1 MKRAHIPARK
11 ARDKNRIAMAVAHP
25 CIFCLL
31 FAVLIIA
38 RAGAQAQN
46 QDGANVVQKDDVSAA
61 VAFTLL
67 VECCLPNGTR
77 MTSGFRTASDQLGVI
92 RHYAQV
98 EGIQVPANMR
108 VDKPETWQP
117 VVAELRRRKYV
128 IADPD
133 KTPHSSDK
141 LIVLDLAGADQ
152 SAIEAGC
159 RRAKDKG
166 LAQIERIIRE
176 GPRQAVHVEL
186 SLTQRG
192 IQELRLRQPVAE
204 SGSSSSGDE
213 KKEGMRRLIELHEQA
228 NGNPVRQI
236 ALDNLMMDFLD
247 PTDLADRSRLQ
258 EEVKG
263 HEQEL
268 EKIAQ
273 NTAKKSLYDQI
284 NSAER
289 DDRLEDA
296 LKIAR
301 DGSGKFDEFKG
312 IASKFEALVKISLAK
327 EIYFARNCEE
337 ADRAKEAIAQ
347 ARQIDSSNPLAPKL
361 EQEIDSWASRCSSAR
376 YFWIAFF
383 ILAMAGV
390 IIALYFFLRPG
401 RWELKCV
408 DGPRKGEIFDLEG
421 PEILIGAV
429 EGEADVVINDHKR
442 RISRRHCLIW
452 REKRDFYIIDES
464 ANGTFVNGL
473 PVSKESGRLL
483 RNKNEISLAGA
494 ATLIFQRAAG
504 RRR

>member
-1 MKRAHIPARK
+1 MKRAYILARR
-11 ARDKNRIAMAVAHP
+11 ARDIRIAIVRAHL
-25 CIFCLL
+25 CVFSLL
-31 FAVLIIA
+31 LASIIIA
-38 RAGAQAQN
+38 RAGDHQK
-46 QDGANVVQKDDVSAA
+46 QDNGNVIQKDNVPVL

-77 MTSGFRTASDQLGVI
+77 VTSGFRTADDQLGVI
-92 RHYAQV
+92 RHYAQA
-98 EGIQVPANMR
+98 EGIPLPANMR
-108 VDKPETWQP
+108 VDKPETWQS
-117 VVAELRRRKYV
+117 VVAELRKRKYV

-133 KTPHSSDK
+133 KTPHSSED
-141 LIVLDLAGADQ
+141 LIVFDLAGADQ
-152 SAIEAGC
+152 SAIEEGC
-159 RRAKDKG
+159 RRARDKG
-166 LAQIERIIRE
+166 LVRIERIIRE
-176 GPRQAVHVEL
+176 GPKQAVHVEL

-204 SGSSSSGDE
+204 SGSSSPNDE
-213 KKEGMRRLIELHEQA
+213 RKEGMRRLIDLHEQA
-228 NGNPVRQI
+228 TGNPARQI
-236 ALDNLMMDFLD
+236 ALDNLMVDFLD

-258 EEVKG
+258 EEIKG

-273 NTAKKSLYDQI
+273 DTAKKSLYDQI
-284 NSAER
+284 NTAER

-301 DGSGKFDEFKG
+301 DGSGRFSEFKG
-312 IASKFEALVKISLAK
+312 IASKFEALVKISMAK

-337 ADRAKEAIAQ
+337 ADRAKQSIIQ
-347 ARQIDSSNPLAPKL
+347 ARQIDSSNPLAPRL
-361 EQEIDSWASRCSSAR
+361 EQEIDSWSSRCASAG
-376 YFWIAFF
+376 YFWIVFF
-383 ILAMAGV
+383 ILTTAGV
-390 IIALYFFLRPG
+390 IVALYFFIRPG
-401 RWELKCV
+401 HWELKCV

-473 PVSKESGRLL
+473 PVSKESGHLL

-494 ATLIFQRAAG
+494 ATLIFQRSAG